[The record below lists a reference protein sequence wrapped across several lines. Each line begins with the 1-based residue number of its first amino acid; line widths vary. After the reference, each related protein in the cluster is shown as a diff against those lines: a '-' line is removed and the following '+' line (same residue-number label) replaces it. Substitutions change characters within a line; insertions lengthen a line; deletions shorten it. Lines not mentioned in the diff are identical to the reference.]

1 MSTRSDKLYLP
12 LSGTMADIRLAD
24 ADPAPAEQ
32 LQEVWVRLSGVPRR
46 MKRANRL
53 LAGMG
58 MLGWPIAIDEDSLKR
73 PMPVRMLLACRNPAK
88 LKGTV
93 QLFHKKWGYNI
104 GVAVEAPA
112 GPSGGSSP
120 PAPHKPGDDD
130 DDEDVDD
137 LSPSEGEWDDLGEQ
151 DAARKAD
158 APPVAPPAAPAPAPQ
173 APSDAVG
180 GSPAPCQDA
189 PGEGG
194 LALSPTGLPSLD
206 QYGSNLPRKGAWPVS
221 LATLERRATPI
232 LMEVDVPAD
241 SAPLISSVLME
252 TDSGSEGSPSKNMSE
267 MDSEADVDEQLEV
280 VDDSERLPLGQP
292 AAGGVPRRRR
302 TRTVAVGPARKS
314 ARLRGPAAAATVME
328 RAQERT
334 ASKNLEGN
342 PKPPSSL
349 PSLEQFSVLPA
360 LSDSH
365 LEVVAHDSGLAF
377 SVESGT
383 PAETLSLIRAK
394 EEAQAALAHAA
405 FCRDRALAEMAEA
418 SLVAPTAALSEGLGS
433 PPAPPSPMTTRRR
446 AANSSVASR
455 RGRRSTQVP

>member
-1 MSTRSDKLYLP
+1 
-12 LSGTMADIRLAD
+12 
-24 ADPAPAEQ
+24 
-32 LQEVWVRLSGVPRR
+32 
-46 MKRANRL
+46 
-53 LAGMG
+53 
-58 MLGWPIAIDEDSLKR
+58 
-73 PMPVRMLLACRNPAK
+73 
-88 LKGTV
+88 
-93 QLFHKKWGYNI
+93 
-104 GVAVEAPA
+104 
-112 GPSGGSSP
+112 
-120 PAPHKPGDDD
+120 
-130 DDEDVDD
+130 
-137 LSPSEGEWDDLGEQ
+137 
-151 DAARKAD
+151 
-158 APPVAPPAAPAPAPQ
+158 
-173 APSDAVG
+173 
-180 GSPAPCQDA
+180 
-189 PGEGG
+189 
-194 LALSPTGLPSLD
+194 
-206 QYGSNLPRKGAWPVS
+206 
-221 LATLERRATPI
+221 
-232 LMEVDVPAD
+232 MEVDVPAD

-302 TRTVAVGPARKS
+302 TRTVTAGPARKS

-349 PSLEQFSVLPA
+349 PSLEQFSVLPV